1 MFDECLEG
9 NYRSLVMSKNKSVIK
24 KAPRL
29 PGESVTFSVRITAGE
44 LERVQKLADQCGF
57 STNQFFVQSALG
69 SCDMIEAAKD
79 KPIPSPKL
87 VATARYL
94 RYERPTLIIS

>member
-1 MFDECLEG
+1 
-9 NYRSLVMSKNKSVIK
+9 MSKNKPAAK

-29 PGESVTFSVRITAGE
+29 PGDSVTFSVRITAGE
-44 LERVQKLADQCGF
+44 LERVQKQADLCGY

-69 SCDMIEAAKD
+69 ACDMIEAGKD

-94 RYERPTLIIS
+94 RYERPTLTLS